1 MADYYQDLL
10 GGAQYEA
17 PQKEIEPER
26 EPALPKRSV
35 AGPCQNESDMSLP
48 AKRGSERSPIAKP
61 VPQPSPAAVSLPRLE
76 EHPVIKPPATSPIIP
91 AAFPKLAPKPIEA
104 PNTQTLDEK
113 LHAAPKEQVE
123 AAPVTAPPE
132 QSAPEDTARVSEKA
146 VESPATKSFEQVNT
160 ELAAERASDGMVE
173 EPRPWLDNGRPDW
186 AQDRFECLL
195 FSVAGLKLAVP
206 LISLGSIHKLDK
218 DLTPLVGRASWFMGL
233 YRSGDRNI
241 RVVDTAKWVMPDRYH
256 DAVKDGYDFIIRLGD
271 SDWGMACDS
280 VEQAIQ
286 LEPEQVKW
294 RTERSKRPWLSGTV
308 IEHMCALLDADTL
321 GWLLDKDARKH

>member
-10 GGAQYEA
+10 GGAMEA
-17 PQKEIEPER
+17 APEQPSVPES
-26 EPALPKRSV
+26 EPALPKRSA
-35 AGPCQNESDMSLP
+35 AGPCQNDADSSPEPYSGRRSAQSSQPSTRTLAPTRLP
-48 AKRGSERSPIAKP
+48 A
-61 VPQPSPAAVSLPRLE
+61 LE
-76 EHPVIKPPATSPIIP
+76 TQSALKPPPPSPIIP
-91 AAFPKLAPKPIEA
+91 AAFPKLAP
-104 PNTQTLDEK
+104 
-113 LHAAPKEQVE
+113 
-123 AAPVTAPPE
+123 
-132 QSAPEDTARVSEKA
+132 
-146 VESPATKSFEQVNT
+146 ATKSEEKPQVKEATAVKKVEVKT
-160 ELAAERASDGMVE
+160 EPPELKPAATAPAKEPAEPKTKVVE
-173 EPRPWLDNGRPDW
+173 EISQPDVSRANEADTPQDTSHIVAEPRAWLDNGRPDW
-186 AQDRFECLL
+186 GQDRFECLL

-241 RVVDTAKWVMPDRYH
+241 RVVDTARWVMPDRYNEN
-256 DAVKDGYDFIIRLGD
+256 VPEGYEFIIRLGD
-271 SDWGMACDS
+271 SDWGMACDA

-286 LEPEQVKW
+286 LEPSQVKW